1 MNIDELN
8 KKIQAENDS
17 YNRKAN
23 RLQQELLKL
32 KERHQRIIAD
42 LQNQKLQAK
51 MQNTNENYF
60 KDVIDELNKYL

>member
-51 MQNTNENYF
+51 QQQTNENYF
-60 KDVIDELNKYL
+60 RNIIDELNKFV